1 MIGLLLPKGEFRMEW
16 KTWVAIGLVLQ
27 VISFVPSAW
36 NTLYP
41 EPIKHE
47 GEGFVYEVVEEASK
61 RDTIVSLLGFAL
73 VGLGAIFQITGL
85 LKSP

>member
-1 MIGLLLPKGEFRMEW
+1 MEW

-41 EPIKHE
+41 EPIRHE
-47 GEGFVYEVVEEASK
+47 GEGPVYEVVEEVSK
-61 RDTIVSLLGFAL
+61 RDRIVLLLGFAL
-73 VGLGAIFQITGL
+73 VSLGGLFQATGL
-85 LKSP
+85 LMSP